1 MGEASVSPYFS
12 GGIMASAKQLARQP
26 GRGRQAEAPTEIPQ
40 RGWIDIFWRVFHGI
54 NEDRILLAAA
64 GTTYYLLLALV
75 PTLTAFVA
83 IYGLFNDR
91 ATVIDQV
98 ALLNGLVPAGGLDII
113 RDQLTRLT
121 TQSDGSLSITLIFS
135 LLIAFWSASS
145 GIKALFEAMNVAY
158 HEDEK
163 RSFFLLNAI
172 ALLFTAGAA
181 IAAMLVI
188 GVAIGVP
195 TALAIL
201 PGGKGIDWTV
211 RLISYVV
218 MIAVLFGGISALYR
232 WGPSREQAKWR
243 WITPGAVLAVVALGA
258 ASVLFSWYVSNFTDY
273 NAAYGS
279 LGALI
284 GMLTWIWI
292 SMIIVIVGAEVNS
305 EVEHQTAKDSTT
317 GHPKAMGER
326 GAYMADTV
334 GE

>member
-1 MGEASVSPYFS
+1 
-12 GGIMASAKQLARQP
+12 MANSRQRAKQP
-26 GRGRQAEAPTEIPQ
+26 GRGRQADDPAQIPP
-40 RGWIDIFWRVFHGI
+40 RGWQDIVWRVIHGI
-54 NEDRILLAAA
+54 NQDRILLAAA
-64 GTTYYLLLALV
+64 GTTYYLLLSLV

-91 ATVIDQV
+91 STVIDQV
-98 ALLNGLVPAGGLDII
+98 KLLTGLVPAGGLDII

-121 TQSDGSLSITLIFS
+121 TQSDGSLSLTLVFS

-158 HEDEK
+158 HEAEK
-163 RSFFLLNAI
+163 RSFLALNAI
-172 ALLFTAGAA
+172 ALVFTLGIAV
-181 IAAMLVI
+181 AAMLVV

-195 TALAIL
+195 AMLAIL
-201 PGGKGIDWTV
+201 PGGKGFDWTI
-211 RLISYVV
+211 RLISYGV
-218 MIAVLFGGISALYR
+218 MIFVLLAGIAALYR

-243 WITPGAVLAVVALGA
+243 WITPGAILAVVALGIT
-258 ASVLFSWYVSNFTDY
+258 SVLFSWYVSDFSDY

-284 GMLTWIWI
+284 GMLTWMWI
-292 SMIIVIVGAEVNS
+292 SVIIVIVGAELNS
-305 EVEHQTAKDSTT
+305 EVEHQTAKDSTI
-317 GHPKAMGER
+317 GAPKSMGRR

>member
-1 MGEASVSPYFS
+1 
-12 GGIMASAKQLARQP
+12 MATSKQLARQR
-26 GRGRQAEAPTEIPQ
+26 GRGRQAENPAAIPL
-40 RGWIDIFWRVFHGI
+40 RGWQDIFWRVFHGI
-54 NEDRILLAAA
+54 SQDRILLAAA

-91 ATVIDQV
+91 STVIQQV
-98 ALLNGLVPAGGLDII
+98 ELLAGLVPSGGLDII

-121 TQSDGSLSITLIFS
+121 TQSDGTLSVTLLLSLV
-135 LLIAFWSASS
+135 IAFWSASS

-158 HEDEK
+158 HEAEK
-163 RSFFLLNAI
+163 RNFIKLNVT
-172 ALLFTAGAA
+172 ALVFSLGGAV
-181 IAAMLVI
+181 AAMLVV

-195 TALAIL
+195 AALAIL
-201 PGGKGIDWTV
+201 PGGKNFDWTV
-211 RLISYVV
+211 RIVSYLV
-218 MIAVLFGGISALYR
+218 MIGVLAAGIAALYR

-243 WITPGAVLAVVALGA
+243 WITPGAGLAVAALGLT
-258 ASVLFSWYVSNFTDY
+258 SVLFSWYVGNFSDY

-292 SMIIVIVGAEVNS
+292 SVTIIIVGAELNS
-305 EVEHQTAKDSTT
+305 EIEHQTARDSTT
-317 GHPKAMGER
+317 GKPQAMGDR

-334 GE
+334 GD